1 MNTHEKTTSAT
12 ADNPILSAALQMFN
26 AAGISKTKQEQI
38 VAILSGGEVR
48 EEERIVKRREA
59 AQMLGIAP
67 SRVDAFVYMGRLERA
82 YAPGSQRALGIRL
95 SSIRR
100 FQASCT
106 ATPTATAKEA

>member
-1 MNTHEKTTSAT
+1 MTTNKTTSAT

-26 AAGISKTKQEQI
+26 AAGISKAKQAQI
-38 VAILSGGEVR
+38 VAILGGEAQ

-59 AQMLGIAP
+59 AQMLGIVP

-82 YAPGSQRALGIRL
+82 YAPGSRKALGIRL

-106 ATPTATAKEA
+106 ASPTATAKEA